1 MSRMSELDAKLREV
15 GIDPGR
21 VDMEAGHP
29 ILTAIHKKLS
39 KSPAFKGLPIYRDR
53 LQNREWPT
61 VVVKKKDREG
71 VVEVI

>member
-21 VDMEAGHP
+21 VLLEAGHP

-39 KSPAFKGLPIYRDR
+39 KSPAFKGIPIYRDR
-53 LQNREWPT
+53 ENGRLWWLRRRSGRE
-61 VVVKKKDREG
+61 
-71 VVEVI
+71 